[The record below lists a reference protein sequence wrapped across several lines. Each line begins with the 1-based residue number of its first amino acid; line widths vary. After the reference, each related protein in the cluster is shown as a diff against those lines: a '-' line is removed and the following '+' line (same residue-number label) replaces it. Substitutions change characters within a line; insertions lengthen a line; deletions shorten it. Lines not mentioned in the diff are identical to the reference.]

1 MLRLVRV
8 IAVTAALVVVPVS
21 MPTVDAA
28 PVPQAAVAPAAAMQA
43 SAVDLPWSTRGTGR
57 RTMLRAAGPGWWRVT
72 PEALP
77 GLQLL
82 AATRVRDRLYELQF
96 SSPYLSGIQTA
107 RILLPEG
114 YDRGTRRYPSL
125 YLLHGC
131 CNGATPGGAR
141 NWTDAL
147 GAEAATEDVPA
158 IVVMPDGGAGGMYV
172 DWFDGSW
179 HYESFIIGQ
188 LLPWVDEHLRTIPRR
203 EKRAVAGVSM
213 GGFGAMYYATR
224 HPDLFSSQGSFS
236 GIVDLLRPEGES
248 SSFVEGFIV
257 PFQALATGPDSV
269 PTEVFG
275 DLVQHAVVWHGHNP
289 ADMALN
295 LVGNNRP
302 PFLTYGDPPIDPIEA
317 TAALENHALEDS
329 LRAVGIEPL
338 VERTP
343 AGSHTDDLWIP
354 ALRRW
359 MDIVTAAWAAPL
371 PPPRRFS
378 YTSTRPVFSVYD
390 YDVRIDRPVDE
401 FATIADVA
409 RRSFTITGSGLAT
422 VTTAQRY
429 LPGGRYAVSLDGDQE
444 LMRADSEGR
453 LEVHIPLGASA
464 TVDQFAPEDS
474 GTARPTAT
482 VQVEITRITS

>member
-1 MLRLVRV
+1 
-8 IAVTAALVVVPVS
+8 
-21 MPTVDAA
+21 
-28 PVPQAAVAPAAAMQA
+28 
-43 SAVDLPWSTRGTGR
+43 
-57 RTMLRAAGPGWWRVT
+57 MLRAAGPGWWRVT
-72 PEALP
+72 PEGLP

-82 AATRVRDRLYELQF
+82 EATEVRGRLYELRF
-96 SSPYLSGIQTA
+96 TSPYQPGIQA
-107 RILLPEG
+107 VRILLPEG
-114 YDRGTRRYPSL
+114 YDRGARRYPTL
-125 YLLHGC
+125 FLLNGC
-131 CNGATPGGAR
+131 CNGASPGGAR

-147 GAEAATEDVPA
+147 GAEATTEDVPA

-188 LLPWVDEHLRTIPRR
+188 LLPWIDEHLRTIPRR

-236 GIVDLLRPEGES
+236 GIVDLLRPEGDS
-248 SSFVEGFIV
+248 SGFIEGFIV
-257 PFQALATGPDSV
+257 PFQALASGPDSV

-275 DLVQHAVVWHGHNP
+275 DLVQHAVEWHGHNP

-354 ALRRW
+354 ALQRW
-359 MDIVTAAWAAPL
+359 MDIVTSEWGSPL

-378 YTSTRPVFSVYD
+378 YTSTQSQFDVYG
-390 YDVRIDRPVDE
+390 YEVRVERPVDE
-401 FATIADVA
+401 FTLLETVTGDG
-409 RRSFTITGSGLAT
+409 FTVTGSGLVV
-422 VTTAQRY
+422 VTTAARY
-429 LPGGRYAVSLDGDQE
+429 VPRARYVVTAGGEEQVV
-444 LMRADSEGR
+444 RADRTGR
-453 LEVHIPLGASA
+453 LAIHVPLGPSA
-464 TVDQFAPEDS
+464 AVDQFAPDDTS
-474 GTARPTAT
+474 ARPSAT
-482 VQVEITRITS
+482 VEVGISRAR